1 MLQIPTEEL
10 LVTDEDVFAAFQLDT
25 PELKPVQTA
34 LDHGNQELAKKLLI
48 QHMETRR
55 SPQFLY
61 DYRSLPLTPIDTDT
75 CPYSFQSSL
84 GLCGNLKDFCLHVA
98 HRLMD
103 DHIYILP
110 GNRKRQVNL
119 GKNWEHMIHFNFN
132 EDMGKFH
139 RSYLDMMVRGQFFE
153 SLCILYHETGDT
165 KVLDFFEEFLQ
176 VYFRT
181 YPLSVVHT
189 EPSANR
195 FQYTEDRDVMSV
207 GWLAVVYTS
216 LFYTRVPYE
225 ISYSLSFEILKR
237 IWFLGIQFR
246 RFDQDS
252 YRPYNHHMWERGLV
266 PFILGTVF
274 PEIPAFTAMKDR
286 GAAIVRRHIL
296 EDFNPSGGYSE
307 HSIAYW
313 SGAAVGEMLYRGI
326 YLARLNNE
334 SLLDQ
339 ETTNRM
345 NATFHVLAMLCPPG
359 PRYPSL
365 GDNGGPMTDPILNI
379 GCRTMKHAECEAILK
394 IRTYNQSISD
404 SQSPS
409 ITYDPS
415 CNQDAPIHLPL
426 DFCDQDAGF
435 ICSKSGYRK
444 RDNYLLMSAKVNC
457 GYSGHNHMDML
468 SLFLTMRGE
477 EIIGEPY
484 VSLMYHDVT
493 MNSPQRG
500 YMYNMASH
508 NTVLAYGTPIVPD
521 SMYAN
526 KWGVL
531 RPSSPIT
538 AYFHDANGIYADA
551 YHDGYTFCRHR
562 REILFHRER
571 GVLIADHILRGNRLP
586 ADHIQR
592 WNFMPETQIQ
602 ILNDHAALITKNK
615 VSLIFLWSG
624 APHSFQIHQ
633 PDILVPDLVDSPD
646 HLADILDVSFHA
658 PAEKDNENITV
669 RLNLLIL
676 DVSDAIAVGHQINH
690 ADLEN
695 LQKQVDQL
703 NRQWN
708 CPDSLIHFPKLLI
721 PASGLNT

>member
-1 MLQIPTEEL
+1 
-10 LVTDEDVFAAFQLDT
+10 
-25 PELKPVQTA
+25 
-34 LDHGNQELAKKLLI
+34 
-48 QHMETRR
+48 
-55 SPQFLY
+55 
-61 DYRSLPLTPIDTDT
+61 
-75 CPYSFQSSL
+75 
-84 GLCGNLKDFCLHVA
+84 
-98 HRLMD
+98 MD

-139 RSYLDMMVRGQFFE
+139 RSDLDMTVRGQFFE

-165 KVLDFFEEFLQ
+165 ESPGF
-176 VYFRT
+176 
-181 YPLSVVHT
+181 
-189 EPSANR
+189 
-195 FQYTEDRDVMSV
+195 
-207 GWLAVVYTS
+207 
-216 LFYTRVPYE
+216 
-225 ISYSLSFEILKR
+225 
-237 IWFLGIQFR
+237 FR
-246 RFDQDS
+246 RISSVFLLPHLPIECRSHRTFCQPVPVHR
-252 YRPYNHHMWERGLV
+252 RPGKRHERLAGWQWSTPAFSTRRNPHADFLFSFLRNSENESGFWESSSAGLTRIVTGLIIIICGRGAWFHLSSARCSR
-266 PFILGTVF
+266 
-274 PEIPAFTAMKDR
+274 EIPAFTAMKDR

-307 HSIAYW
+307 HSIAYR
-313 SGAAVGEMLYRGI
+313 SQALLLEKMLYRGI
-326 YLARLNNE
+326 YLARLNNV

-379 GCRTMKHAECEAILK
+379 GCRSTMKHAECEAILK

-444 RDNYLLMSAKVNC
+444 RDNYLLMSAKVNR

-538 AYFHDANGIYADA
+538 AYFHNANGIYA
-551 YHDGYTFCRHR
+551 
-562 REILFHRER
+562 E
-571 GVLIADHILRGNRLP
+571 RLP
-586 ADHIQR
+586 
-592 WNFMPETQIQ
+592 
-602 ILNDHAALITKNK
+602 
-615 VSLIFLWSG
+615 
-624 APHSFQIHQ
+624 
-633 PDILVPDLVDSPD
+633 
-646 HLADILDVSFHA
+646 
-658 PAEKDNENITV
+658 
-669 RLNLLIL
+669 
-676 DVSDAIAVGHQINH
+676 
-690 ADLEN
+690 
-695 LQKQVDQL
+695 
-703 NRQWN
+703 
-708 CPDSLIHFPKLLI
+708 
-721 PASGLNT
+721 